1 MDLRSFIDLLWSHG
15 LLKRIEPEV
24 DWRFEIGRITREH
37 REPLLFEN
45 VRGYPGSRVFTN
57 GLSSPELIA
66 LSLGLGSQQGMK
78 EIINAAKNRLQ
89 KPLSPVIVDSGP
101 ILQNIVRADDIDF
114 LELPV
119 PQWSPRDAGRYLGT
133 WHVNV
138 TKDPE
143 TGTRNVGVY
152 RMQVLGPKHATV
164 STSPTSDLGR
174 HVAKAEKT
182 GRALP
187 MAVAIGVSEAVMI
200 AASAA
205 CPYGYDEYQFAGGL
219 ETKPL
224 QLLKCETVDLEIPAD
239 AEIAIEGLIQ
249 PGERVQDG
257 PYLDYAGKAN
267 TNPKAFLF
275 EATRMMFRDNPI
287 FRGSSIGL
295 PGAEDHQVF
304 SLLAHLKLVDF
315 HGRRSRQFVQNP
327 LLRKRLF
334 RPFQLAG
341 RLGGF
346 HPRHWGPNSAR

>member
-1 MDLRSFIDLLWSHG
+1 MDLRSFIDLLSSQGH
-15 LLKRIEPEV
+15 LKRIERQV
-24 DWRFEIGRITREH
+24 DWRFEIGSITREH

-45 VRGYPGSRVFTN
+45 IKGYPGNRVFTN
-57 GLSSPELIA
+57 GLSDPGLIA
-66 LSLGLGSQQGMK
+66 LSLGLDSHQPLK
-78 EIINAAKNRLQ
+78 ETIRSAKARLQ
-89 KPLSPVIVDSGP
+89 KPLSPKITDSSP
-101 ILQNIVRADDIDF
+101 LLQNVVRAPDIDF
-114 LELPV
+114 LTLPV
-119 PQWSPRDAGRYLGT
+119 PQWSPKDAGRYLGT

-143 TGTRNVGVY
+143 TGARNVGVY
-152 RMQVLGPKHATV
+152 RMQVVGPKHATV

-174 HVAKAEKT
+174 HVAKAEKI
-182 GRALP
+182 GRTLQ
-187 MAVAIGVSEAVMI
+187 MAVAIGVSETVMI

-219 ETKPL
+219 ETKGL

-239 AEIAIEGLIQ
+239 AEIAIEGFIK

-267 TNPKAFLF
+267 TNPQAFLF
-275 EATRMMFRDNPI
+275 EATRLMFRNNPI
-287 FRGSSIGL
+287 FRGSSVGL

-304 SLLAHLKLVDF
+304 SLLAHLDLVDF
-315 HGRRSRQFVQNP
+315 HGRRSRQLVQNP

-346 HPRHWGPNSAR
+346 HPRNWGRNSAK